1 MKSVFLF
8 KTKTTKEEFKKVL
21 ENLSAVDVTI
31 NKNLVDNLNNYDID
45 DSTSLVLCETID
57 LSKFLEFGRKH
68 GLRFSSPR
76 EVSNDLFNNKIN
88 ISNSSQ
94 KFRGEL
100 NDILYSKFDKDDVLD
115 KILFKGIESLTSLDK
130 LILES

>member
-1 MKSVFLF
+1 MKSIYLF

-45 DSTSLVLCETID
+45 DSTSLVLCDTFD

-94 KFRGEL
+94 KFREEL

-130 LILES
+130 LILEY